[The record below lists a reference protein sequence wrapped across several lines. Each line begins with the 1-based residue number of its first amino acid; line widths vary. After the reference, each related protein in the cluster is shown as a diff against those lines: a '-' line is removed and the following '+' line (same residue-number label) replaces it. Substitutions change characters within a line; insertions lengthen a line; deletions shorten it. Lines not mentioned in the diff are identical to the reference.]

1 MLTLS
6 YKNFRNFLRIVP
18 ICPKPEAIGLENIP
32 KDEPTLYVYNHITRR
47 AEPLFLGM
55 AAPAKPPIRFF
66 AEITIVSNYQRSTT
80 KEDIVHSI
88 FSRSFQQKMGKNALT
103 RFSFAKLTDF
113 LTRFFIAQMSRFQII
128 PIYLH
133 DPPTR
138 DEELIKRHINK
149 QALEECLKCL
159 ENHIPVAIAPSGGS
173 THEAAEN
180 PISQTIVP
188 TLASLLYKR
197 GKVVKIVPSIVKER
211 PTVNKET
218 YKKYLADRIPLCRFC
233 GWLMNKI
240 KASRYERPRLI
251 VEFLPPLTFAQTNPT
266 KAEKILFITELQ
278 HAMYTALRKENST
291 EIIG

>member
-6 YKNFRNFLRIVP
+6 YKNFRNFLRIIP

-32 KDEPTLYVYNHITRR
+32 RNEPTLYVYNHITRR

-55 AAPAKPPIRFF
+55 AAPANPPLRFF
-66 AEITIVSNYQRSTT
+66 GEITIVSTYMRSRT
-80 KEDIVHSI
+80 KEDIANSL
-88 FSRSFQQKMGKNALT
+88 FSRSFQQKMEKSALT
-103 RFSFAKLTDF
+103 QTGLKKLIDF
-113 LTRFFIAQMSRFQII
+113 LTRFFIAQMSRFHII

-133 DPPTR
+133 DPPTK
-138 DEELIKRHINK
+138 DEELVKRHINK
-149 QALEECLKCL
+149 KALEECLKCL
-159 ENHIPVAIAPSGGS
+159 ENHVPVAIAPSGGS

-197 GKVVKIVPSIVKER
+197 GKVVKIVPSIVKEN
-211 PTVNKET
+211 PTINKET
-218 YKKYLADRIPLCRFC
+218 YKKYLLDRIPLCRFW

-240 KASRYERPRLI
+240 RAGRYERPRLI
-251 VEFLPPLTFAQTNPT
+251 VEFLPPLTFARANPT

-278 HAMYTALRKENST
+278 EAMYTALRKENSSG
-291 EIIG
+291 I